1 MIKSQLKKNEDKKSQ
16 NDKKNKNV
24 KIEMSFG
31 HERNKK
37 KNEVKTRNEELKKE
51 SSLTPRSRFKF
62 IRQKFENSGGGKVVN
77 ILNYDAQLRRKE
89 EKVEQQTP
97 SVVNFRKSAE
107 KAAVSRP
114 FSEHIL
120 SNIDAESNGVK
131 ERPNGKRKFSDQ
143 ISIFEETASFS
154 PNKRPKI
161 KNCPNFNSI
170 YDRLGSYPVG
180 RNLEKRDAKCGQKGD
195 PKTE

>member
-1 MIKSQLKKNEDKKSQ
+1 
-16 NDKKNKNV
+16 
-24 KIEMSFG
+24 MSFSE
-31 HERNKK
+31 ERKKKKEKIIK
-37 KNEVKTRNEELKKE
+37 KNEVKTRNEDLKKE
-51 SSLTPRSRFKF
+51 SSLTPRSKFKF

-107 KAAVSRP
+107 KAAFRRP

-120 SNIDAESNGVK
+120 SNIDAEINGVK

-161 KNCPNFNSI
+161 KNCPNFNLI

-180 RNLEKRDAKCGQKGD
+180 RNLEKGDEKCGQKGD

>member
-1 MIKSQLKKNEDKKSQ
+1 MKNW
-16 NDKKNKNV
+16 
-24 KIEMSFG
+24 
-31 HERNKK
+31 KK
-37 KNEVKTRNEELKKE
+37 KVV
-51 SSLTPRSRFKF
+51 SLTPRSNFKF
-62 IRQKFENSGGGKVVN
+62 IRKKFEHSDG
-77 ILNYDAQLRRKE
+77 
-89 EKVEQQTP
+89 EKVIKISSYGSQPQ
-97 SVVNFRKSAE
+97 RKQE
-107 KAAVSRP
+107 KAPVRWP
-114 FSEHIL
+114 FSDQIL
-120 SNIDAESNGVK
+120 INIDVKNKGVK